1 MSTFEDDIRRAMTD
15 HDDEA
20 PREADLLRS
29 LERVSPPRRR
39 RGGWYVPFAVAV
51 AVAAVVLGSV
61 SVGRLLAGHQQKTVL
76 FSRGTAHAT
85 SPGPAPATSRGTAAA
100 VRLTCP
106 AKYAEQ
112 APWVP
117 AQPSGVDGRARLVP
131 QQTPRSALMCAY
143 AGSNTAKQKAG
154 WALSGQRALSGGLAD
169 LAGQLSWQPR
179 QMPRPRVICTLMGG
193 AQTNYLI
200 GLTYPG
206 GATMWVAA
214 TVEPNECVAA
224 SNGEF
229 TPSGVIGPAA
239 AQAFASGR
247 WPARPR
253 MSCSERTYQE
263 IGRLGQEAAM
273 VPAGSTSVTICAP
286 KAHRT
291 ITSGYQALARAL
303 NRLPTRRSTFT
314 CTGSSGPGS
323 YYRLLFSYGEGPAV
337 QVDISVGCHPA
348 IDNLALQ
355 AASAS
360 TVMPIVRQLLT
371 AK

>member
-1 MSTFEDDIRRAMTD
+1 VSTFEDDIRRAMTD

-29 LERVSPPRRR
+29 LEQASPPRR

-51 AVAAVVLGSV
+51 AVAAVLLGSV
-61 SVGRLLAGHQQKTVL
+61 SVGRLLADHQSKPVL
-76 FSRGTAHAT
+76 FSRGMGQ
-85 SPGPAPATSRGTAAA
+85 SPSGPGQSPSGTGPAA
-100 VRLTCP
+100 RLSCP
-106 AKYAEQ
+106 ARYAKQ

-117 AQPSGVDGRARLVP
+117 AKPAGVDGRSRLVP

-154 WALSGQRALSGGLAD
+154 WTLSGRRSLSGGLAG
-169 LAGQLSWQPR
+169 LAQQLSWQPR
-179 QMPRPRVICTLMGG
+179 QTPGPQVVCTLMGG

-214 TVEPNECVAA
+214 TAEPNECVAA

-229 TPSGVIGPAA
+229 ATTGIIGPVVAR
-239 AQAFASGR
+239 AFTSGR

-253 MSCSERTYQE
+253 TSCSEKTFQE
-263 IGRLGQEAAM
+263 IGRLGQDAAM
-273 VPAGSTSVTICAP
+273 VPAGSTALAICAP

-291 ITSGYQALARAL
+291 ITSGYQDLARAL
-303 NRLPTRRSTFT
+303 NRLPTRRSTFA
-314 CTGSSGPGS
+314 CTGLSGPGS
-323 YYRLLFSYGEGPAV
+323 YYRLLFSYSEGPAV
-337 QVDISVGCHPA
+337 EVEISVGCHPA

-355 AASAS
+355 SASAS
-360 TVMPIVRQLLT
+360 TVMPIIQQLLR